1 MTSEELLRA
10 IGRSDSKYLQEVL
23 DHMNGKYS
31 IKRKRIW
38 PRMILVA
45 AVVALL
51 AVTAYAA
58 KQFFGIMDFPG
69 NEANPFPTQAEELIE
84 TRTEEGIQEGVS
96 YRLKE
101 TLTDGG
107 QIVFVIEVKA
117 NEPEKYFLIPEMIF
131 DTDSLRKYGF
141 DTDLTL
147 PEYKEQT
154 GLTPMHVS
162 ARIRNTEELGIAAQ
176 SEGFWSLSNDTAELQ
191 VYCNAASLPEG
202 GANVECSV
210 IACEEGG
217 NAEDVIRGSFTFPL
231 EYETSQWE
239 EYTPQAPDA
248 VDGFTFQKAEV
259 RQTELYTYI
268 QVYYLAE
275 NEDELFVFEIPGEKL
290 KEGSGGYE
298 PNVYTMILDRQEWED
313 EFTIQV
319 WSTSRDD
326 LDTVTFTKK

>member
-31 IKRKRIW
+31 QKRKRIW
-38 PRMILVA
+38 PRLILVA

-51 AVTAYAA
+51 TVTAYAA
-58 KQFFGIMDFPG
+58 RQFFGIMDFPG
-69 NEANPFPTQAEELIE
+69 NEANPLPSQAEEMIE
-84 TRTEEGIQEGVS
+84 TRTEEGTQEGVS

-107 QIVFVIEVKA
+107 QIVFVIEVQA
-117 NEPEKYFLIPEMIF
+117 NQPEKYFLVPEMIL
-131 DTDSLRKYGF
+131 DTDSLRNYGF
-141 DTDLTL
+141 DSDLTL
-147 PEYKEQT
+147 PEYREQT

-210 IACEEGG
+210 IACEAGG
-217 NAEDVIRGSFTFPL
+217 DVEDVIRGSFTFPL

-239 EYTPQAPDA
+239 EYTPQEPDG
-248 VDGFTFQKAEV
+248 VEGFTFQKAEV

-268 QVYYLAE
+268 KVYYEEE
-275 NEDELFVFEIPGEKL
+275 NDDDLLVFEIPGEEL

-298 PNVYTMILDRQEWED
+298 PNTYTMVLDRQEWEA

-319 WSTSRDD
+319 RSLSRDV
-326 LDTVTFTKK
+326 LGTVTFTK